1 MKNDNKKASPASQLW
16 TSNPKNH
23 PTHYCIYIRG
33 LIHHKMSVTSSF
45 QWPEAPQWFCT
56 CSWGGWGSRL
66 TICQLNQLFSNSE
79 AAMLSMLSPFL
90 KMQQCWVLNL
100 WGDPYNTIIQTLE
113 RIHTDN
119 YITWIDIQNDN
130 FYRRQKIQIQIQP
143 KYFFESCARQFLRPL
158 SVFKWKQNYHQ
169 NQW

>member
-1 MKNDNKKASPASQLW
+1 MQYHAIPCNTMQYHAILCNTMQYQQYHASLLTADGAYHCP
-16 TSNPKNH
+16 
-23 PTHYCIYIRG
+23 
-33 LIHHKMSVTSSF
+33 V
-45 QWPEAPQWFCT
+45 
-56 CSWGGWGSRL
+56 GSIWL
-66 TICQLNQLFSNSE
+66 FFSNSE